1 MASSNIEMFYD
12 DDADLSIIQGRKVGV
27 IGYGS
32 QGHAHSLSLRD
43 SGVQVKV
50 GLKEGSKSREKV
62 AEQGLEV
69 DTPAEVAKWA
79 DVIMLLA
86 PDTAQ
91 AEQVLAE
98 VLEATLREEL
108 GDLNRYVDIQ
118 LRDLPLFKEIDFGSV
133 QVAGISAGRLF
144 DGFLDILSGPTKGV
158 ARVGLDLTQ
167 IEPMCAAFASEA
179 LAVLPDLLLGS
190 AEDYLAETLDIEA
203 TMSEKMAAMTPEEF
217 EKVLRPVFRA
227 DEKTLIMVG
236 ALLGFL
242 VGEVQVFIVEHL
254 TH

>member
-1 MASSNIEMFYD
+1 MVAQD
-12 DDADLSIIQGRKVGV
+12 
-27 IGYGS
+27 YGS
-32 QGHAHSLSLRD
+32 LIGTKVLTPDRLIRSLCT
-43 SGVQVKV
+43 G
-50 GLKEGSKSREKV
+50 
-62 AEQGLEV
+62 
-69 DTPAEVAKWA
+69 
-79 DVIMLLA
+79 